1 MVLKMVDY
9 IGMDLIVV
17 LMFYSFMMFL
27 LNFDTM
33 KCLYVN

>member
-1 MVLKMVDY
+1 MVLKMADY

-27 LNFDTM
+27 LDFDILN
-33 KCLYVN
+33 CL

>member
-1 MVLKMVDY
+1 MVLKMVDC

-27 LNFDTM
+27 LDFDIM
-33 KCLYVN
+33 KCLWVN